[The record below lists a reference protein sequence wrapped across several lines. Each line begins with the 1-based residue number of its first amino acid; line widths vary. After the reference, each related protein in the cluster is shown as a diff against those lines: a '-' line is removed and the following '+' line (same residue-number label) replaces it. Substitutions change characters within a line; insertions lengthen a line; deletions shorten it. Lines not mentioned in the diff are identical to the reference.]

1 MKTPSSLLPLV
12 EDGIIDE
19 VLYSLMSGKEATVYV
34 VRCGDALRCA
44 KVYKEVHKRSF
55 KKAAQ
60 YQEGRKVRNSR
71 RARAMEKRSRYG
83 RDQQESAWQNA
94 EINALYRLQRAGVRV
109 PEPFGCFDGVL
120 LMEMVTDG
128 NGDVASRLNDVVLTA
143 EQALEDH
150 ALMMHFIRLMLC
162 AGIVH
167 GDLSEFNVLL
177 DAYGP
182 VVIDLPQAVDAAANN
197 NARAILTRDISNM
210 TSYYG
215 QYAPELLATRFA
227 DEIWALYEDG
237 ELTPEV
243 ELTGEF
249 TDIEAPADVNGVML
263 EIRAVLEEEA
273 LRLERMTED
282 D

>member
-1 MKTPSSLLPLV
+1 
-12 EDGIIDE
+12 
-19 VLYSLMSGKEATVYV
+19 
-34 VRCGDALRCA
+34 
-44 KVYKEVHKRSF
+44 
-55 KKAAQ
+55 
-60 YQEGRKVRNSR
+60 
-71 RARAMEKRSRYG
+71 
-83 RDQQESAWQNA
+83 
-94 EINALYRLQRAGVRV
+94 
-109 PEPFGCFDGVL
+109 
-120 LMEMVTDG
+120 
-128 NGDVASRLNDVVLTA
+128 
-143 EQALEDH
+143 
-150 ALMMHFIRLMLC
+150 MMHFIRLMLC